1 MVDLPRI
8 AAPAPK
14 LRGTAKYR
22 AFITGVLKDH
32 GFLRELY
39 CNIRRVD
46 AQMWR
51 AAQPRPKHL
60 RWAQQQGIKTILN
73 LRGRRDN
80 CGSYLTERE
89 VCHNLGLTLVD
100 FPIRSRSAL
109 EKPTLKAALDLLPTL
124 QYPVMM
130 HCKSGADRTG
140 FMATLYLFQT
150 RGMPLEQAMDQLSL
164 RYGHLRHAKTGVI
177 DCFYEQYLSAR
188 AQTGIGFAEWITQE
202 YDPRALDRHFRQN
215 WAAGILIDKILRR
228 E

>member
-1 MVDLPRI
+1 MVDLPSI
-8 AAPAPK
+8 AVPAPK
-14 LRGTAKYR
+14 LTGTAKR
-22 AFITGVLKDH
+22 KAFITGVFKDH
-32 GFLRELY
+32 GCLREIY

-46 AQMWR
+46 GQMWR

-60 RWAQQQGIKTILN
+60 RWAKRQGIKTVLN

-80 CGSYLTERE
+80 CGSYLVERE
-89 VCHNLGLTLVD
+89 VCHELGLTLVG

-109 EKPTLKAALDLLPTL
+109 EKPTVKAAVDLLLTL

-140 FMATLYLFQT
+140 FMSALYLFQT
-150 RGMPLEQAMDQLSL
+150 RNVPLEQAMDQLSL
-164 RYGHLRHAKTGVI
+164 RYGHVRHAKTGVI
-177 DCFYEQYLSAR
+177 DFFYEQYLSAR
-188 AQTGIGFAEWITQE
+188 ANTGIGFLEWVEDE
-202 YDPRALDRHFRQN
+202 YDPRALDQRFKQN